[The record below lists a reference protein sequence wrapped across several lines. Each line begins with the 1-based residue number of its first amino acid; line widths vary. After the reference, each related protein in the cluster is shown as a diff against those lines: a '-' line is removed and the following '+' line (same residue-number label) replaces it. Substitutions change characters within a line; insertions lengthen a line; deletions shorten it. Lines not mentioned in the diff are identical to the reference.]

1 MILLSVPGAAGA
13 QGSEELIRSQA
24 HANAAAALFRQ
35 GSYAAALGELTE
47 ANDLVPAPI
56 YLFNIAR
63 CHEEMGHLTDAVEQ
77 YERFLAVAE
86 DERRKERA
94 RRTVARL
101 VPKAFGAV
109 EVACSQEGARVVL
122 EGFEERGCPCLL
134 ERVRP
139 GVFGLTVRAP
149 GYTVHEERV
158 RAEAG
163 TVTRVTVELSPAPD
177 EPGMRVALGRLAVTS
192 EPDGAEARLDGD
204 PLGRTPTGAVEVDAG
219 FHVLEVEA
227 PWRAAWIR
235 QVEVPKGESVTAHA
249 ELASRHVA
257 LGLAGSAL
265 VAAAGAGVAFG
276 MALDAEGDQD
286 AAAVA
291 YGRATDPE
299 DALRHGDDMYAAYD
313 RVGSAQL
320 VGRVLAGVAAALA
333 AGSAA
338 CFLWPSGAEG
348 EQASVGPTFRGL
360 AVSRSW

>member
-1 MILLSVPGAAGA
+1 VVFLSVPGAAGA
-13 QGSEELIRSQA
+13 QGSEDLIRSQA

-63 CHEEMGHLTDAVEQ
+63 CHEEKGHLADAVEQ

-227 PWRAAWIR
+227 PWRAAWTSTCRI
-235 QVEVPKGESVTAHA
+235 QA